1 MVGEVTSN
9 YDAAIVME
17 GGVAQGGRTGDSS
30 IDNHI
35 RAIAVFLNL
44 IKHGFG
50 TELYNAVMTLDILL
64 TVRMPDLKYK
74 ERKAELKK
82 TYNIGDNGDTIID
95 NNHINYAKKLF
106 ESQLEFIA
114 RQSGKDIV
122 GELEIDDDMLAE
134 QLEVSEHNE
143 QTIPDNKEQTVESVL

>member
-9 YDAAIVME
+9 YDATIVME
-17 GGVAQGGRTGDSS
+17 GGVAQGGRVGDSS

-35 RAIAVFLNL
+35 KAIAVFLNL

-50 TELYNAVMTLDILL
+50 NELYNAVMTLDILL
-64 TVRMPDLKYK
+64 TVRMPDTKYK
-74 ERKAELKK
+74 DKKDLLKK
-82 TYNIGDNGDTIID
+82 EYNIGED
-95 NNHINYAKKLF
+95 NNIITGNHIKYAKKLF
-106 ESQLEFIA
+106 EAQLEFIS

-134 QLEVSEHNE
+134 QLEVESHE
-143 QTIPDNKEQTVESVL
+143 QTIPNNKEQAVKSIL